1 MEKHQTEF
9 KEAIENTPIIPA
21 IKDAESLEQCLKSDA
36 CVIFVLFGDIC
47 NIAEIV
53 ERIKAEGKLAM
64 VHMDLIAGLGSKEVS
79 VDYIKERTKADASLR
94 PNPCWQNMPGSLDL
108 LRYFVFLSLI
118 PWHFPICQSRP
129 EKPDLTVLRCFRE
142 SCLRS
147 YARSPVKTKHRLLQA
162 GLSLIKRMYVM
173 HWMPGQL
180 PSHLQMR
187 RYGFCKYG
195 GYWEKYICIR

>member
-21 IKDAESLEQCLKSDA
+21 IKDAENLEQCLKSDA

-79 VDYIKERTKADASLR
+79 VDYIKERTKAD
-94 PNPCWQNMPGSLDL
+94 G
-108 LRYFVFLSLI
+108 I
-118 PWHFPICQSRP
+118 ITT
-129 EKPDLTVLRCFRE
+129 KPMLAKHARELGLATVLRFFIIDSMALSNLSKQTRE
-142 SCLRS
+142 
-147 YARSPVKTKHRLLQA
+147 ARPDCIEVLPGVMPKIIRKITGENKTPLIA
-162 GLSLIKRMYVM
+162 GGLISDKEDVCNALDAGAVAVSSTNAKI
-173 HWMPGQL
+173 WFL
-180 PSHLQMR
+180 
-187 RYGFCKYG
+187 
-195 GYWEKYICIR
+195 

>member
-21 IKDAESLEQCLKSDA
+21 IKDAESLEQCLESDA

-79 VDYIKERTKADASLR
+79 VDYIKERTKAD
-94 PNPCWQNMPGSLDL
+94 G
-108 LRYFVFLSLI
+108 I
-118 PWHFPICQSRP
+118 ITT
-129 EKPDLTVLRCFRE
+129 KPMLAKHARELGLATVLRFFIIDSMALSNLSKQTRE
-142 SCLRS
+142 
-147 YARSPVKTKHRLLQA
+147 ARPDCIEVLPGVMPKIIRKITGENKTPLIA
-162 GLSLIKRMYVM
+162 GGLISDKEDVCNALDAGAVAVSSTNAKI
-173 HWMPGQL
+173 WFL
-180 PSHLQMR
+180 
-187 RYGFCKYG
+187 
-195 GYWEKYICIR
+195 

>member
-79 VDYIKERTKADASLR
+79 VDYIKERTKAD
-94 PNPCWQNMPGSLDL
+94 G
-108 LRYFVFLSLI
+108 I
-118 PWHFPICQSRP
+118 ITT
-129 EKPDLTVLRCFRE
+129 KPMLAKHARELGLATVLRFFIIDSMALSNLSKQTRE
-142 SCLRS
+142 
-147 YARSPVKTKHRLLQA
+147 A
-162 GLSLIKRMYVM
+162 
-173 HWMPGQL
+173 
-180 PSHLQMR
+180 
-187 RYGFCKYG
+187 
-195 GYWEKYICIR
+195 

>member
-21 IKDAESLEQCLKSDA
+21 IKDAESLEQCLKSDD

-79 VDYIKERTKADASLR
+79 VDYIKERTKAD
-94 PNPCWQNMPGSLDL
+94 G
-108 LRYFVFLSLI
+108 I
-118 PWHFPICQSRP
+118 ITT
-129 EKPDLTVLRCFRE
+129 KPMLAKHARELGLATVLRFFIIDSMALSNLSKQTRE
-142 SCLRS
+142 
-147 YARSPVKTKHRLLQA
+147 ARPDCIEVLPGVMPKIIRKITGENKTPLIA
-162 GLSLIKRMYVM
+162 GGLISDKEDVCNALDAGAVAVSSTNAKI
-173 HWMPGQL
+173 WFL
-180 PSHLQMR
+180 
-187 RYGFCKYG
+187 
-195 GYWEKYICIR
+195 

>member
-36 CVIFVLFGDIC
+36 GVIFVLFGDIC

-79 VDYIKERTKADASLR
+79 VDYIKERTKAD
-94 PNPCWQNMPGSLDL
+94 G
-108 LRYFVFLSLI
+108 I
-118 PWHFPICQSRP
+118 ITT
-129 EKPDLTVLRCFRE
+129 KPMLAKHARELGLATVLRFFIIDSMALSNLSKQTRE
-142 SCLRS
+142 
-147 YARSPVKTKHRLLQA
+147 ARPDCIEVLPGVMPKIIRKITGENKTPLIA
-162 GLSLIKRMYVM
+162 GGLISDKEDVCNALDAGAVAVSSTNAKI
-173 HWMPGQL
+173 WFL
-180 PSHLQMR
+180 
-187 RYGFCKYG
+187 
-195 GYWEKYICIR
+195 

>member
-21 IKDAESLEQCLKSDA
+21 IKDEESLEQCLKSDA

-79 VDYIKERTKADASLR
+79 VDYIKERTKAD
-94 PNPCWQNMPGSLDL
+94 G
-108 LRYFVFLSLI
+108 I
-118 PWHFPICQSRP
+118 ITT
-129 EKPDLTVLRCFRE
+129 KPMLAKHARELGLATVLRFFIIDSMALSNLSKQTRE
-142 SCLRS
+142 
-147 YARSPVKTKHRLLQA
+147 ARPDCIEVLPGVMPKIIRKITGENKTPLIA
-162 GLSLIKRMYVM
+162 GGLISDKEDVCNALDAGAVAVSSTNAKI
-173 HWMPGQL
+173 WFL
-180 PSHLQMR
+180 
-187 RYGFCKYG
+187 
-195 GYWEKYICIR
+195 

>member
-21 IKDAESLEQCLKSDA
+21 IKDAEILEQCLKSDA

-79 VDYIKERTKADASLR
+79 VDYIKERTKAD
-94 PNPCWQNMPGSLDL
+94 G
-108 LRYFVFLSLI
+108 I
-118 PWHFPICQSRP
+118 ITT
-129 EKPDLTVLRCFRE
+129 KPMLAKHARELGLATVLRFFIIDSMALSNLSKQTRE
-142 SCLRS
+142 
-147 YARSPVKTKHRLLQA
+147 ARPDCIEVLPGVMPKIIRKITGENKTPLIA
-162 GLSLIKRMYVM
+162 GGLISDKEDVCNALDAGAVAVSSTNAKI
-173 HWMPGQL
+173 WFL
-180 PSHLQMR
+180 
-187 RYGFCKYG
+187 
-195 GYWEKYICIR
+195 

>member
-64 VHMDLIAGLGSKEVS
+64 VHMDLIAGLGSKEV
-79 VDYIKERTKADASLR
+79 VLIILRKERKRMASLR

>member
-36 CVIFVLFGDIC
+36 CVIFILFGDIC

-79 VDYIKERTKADASLR
+79 VDYIKERTKAD
-94 PNPCWQNMPGSLDL
+94 G
-108 LRYFVFLSLI
+108 I
-118 PWHFPICQSRP
+118 ITT
-129 EKPDLTVLRCFRE
+129 KPMLAKHARELGLATVLRFFIIDSMALSNLSKQTRE
-142 SCLRS
+142 
-147 YARSPVKTKHRLLQA
+147 ARPDCIEVLPGVMPKIIRKITGENKTPLIA
-162 GLSLIKRMYVM
+162 GGLSLIKKMYVM
-173 HWMPGQL
+173 RWMPGQL
-180 PSHLQMR
+180 PSHPQMR
-187 RYGFCKYG
+187 RYGFCKYAKMSV
-195 GYWEKYICIR
+195 Y

>member
-1 MEKHQTEF
+1 
-9 KEAIENTPIIPA
+9 
-21 IKDAESLEQCLKSDA
+21 
-36 CVIFVLFGDIC
+36 
-47 NIAEIV
+47 
-53 ERIKAEGKLAM
+53 M
-64 VHMDLIAGLGSKEVS
+64 VHMDLLRGLEAKRS
-79 VDYIKERTKADASLR
+79 VLIILRKERKRMASLR

-118 PWHFPICQSRP
+118 PWALSNLSKQTREARP
-129 EKPDLTVLRCFRE
+129 DCIEVLPGVMPKIIRKITGE
-142 SCLRS
+142 N
-147 YARSPVKTKHRLLQA
+147 KTPLIA
-162 GLSLIKRMYVM
+162 GGLISDKEDVCM

>member
-36 CVIFVLFGDIC
+36 CVIFILFGDIC

-79 VDYIKERTKADASLR
+79 VDYIKERTKAD
-94 PNPCWQNMPGSLDL
+94 G
-108 LRYFVFLSLI
+108 I
-118 PWHFPICQSRP
+118 ITT
-129 EKPDLTVLRCFRE
+129 KPMLAKHARELGLATVLRFFIIDSMAVDNTRKMLESFRPDMIE
-142 SCLRS
+142 
-147 YARSPVKTKHRLLQA
+147 
-162 GLSLIKRMYVM
+162 I
-173 HWMPGQL
+173 MPGVMPKIIKSL
-180 PSHLQMR
+180 RGSTSIPLIA
-187 RYGFCKYG
+187 G
-195 GYWEKYICIR
+195 GLISEKKEVMELFEAGADAISTTRQELWYI

>member
-21 IKDAESLEQCLKSDA
+21 IKDAESLEQCLKSDT

-79 VDYIKERTKADASLR
+79 VDYIKERTKAD
-94 PNPCWQNMPGSLDL
+94 G
-108 LRYFVFLSLI
+108 I
-118 PWHFPICQSRP
+118 ITT
-129 EKPDLTVLRCFRE
+129 KPMLARHARELGLATVLRFFIIDSMALSNLSKQTRE
-142 SCLRS
+142 
-147 YARSPVKTKHRLLQA
+147 ARPDCIEVLPGVMPKIIRKITGENKTPLIA
-162 GLSLIKRMYVM
+162 GGLISDKEDVCNALDAGAVAVSSTNAKI
-173 HWMPGQL
+173 WFL
-180 PSHLQMR
+180 
-187 RYGFCKYG
+187 
-195 GYWEKYICIR
+195 

>member
-79 VDYIKERTKADASLR
+79 VDYIKERTKAD
-94 PNPCWQNMPGSLDL
+94 G
-108 LRYFVFLSLI
+108 I
-118 PWHFPICQSRP
+118 ITT
-129 EKPDLTVLRCFRE
+129 KPMLAKHARELGLATVLRFFIIDSMALCSLTDRISE
-142 SCLRS
+142 EPYRDACLK
-147 YARSPVKTKHRLLQA
+147 VT
-162 GLSLIKRMYVM
+162 
-173 HWMPGQL
+173 
-180 PSHLQMR
+180 HL
-187 RYGFCKYG
+187 YF
-195 GYWEKYICIR
+195 

>member
-21 IKDAESLEQCLKSDA
+21 IKDAESLEQYLKSDA

-79 VDYIKERTKADASLR
+79 VDYIKERTKAD
-94 PNPCWQNMPGSLDL
+94 G
-108 LRYFVFLSLI
+108 I
-118 PWHFPICQSRP
+118 ITT
-129 EKPDLTVLRCFRE
+129 KPMLAKHARELGLATVLRFFIIDSMALSNLSKQTRE
-142 SCLRS
+142 
-147 YARSPVKTKHRLLQA
+147 ARPDCIEVLPGVMPKIIRKITGENKTPLIA
-162 GLSLIKRMYVM
+162 GGLISDKEDVCNALDAGAVAVSSTNAKI
-173 HWMPGQL
+173 WFL
-180 PSHLQMR
+180 
-187 RYGFCKYG
+187 
-195 GYWEKYICIR
+195 

>member
-79 VDYIKERTKADASLR
+79 VDYIKERTKAD
-94 PNPCWQNMPGSLDL
+94 G
-108 LRYFVFLSLI
+108 I
-118 PWHFPICQSRP
+118 ITT
-129 EKPDLTVLRCFRE
+129 KPMLAKHARELGLATVLRFFIIDSMALSNLSKQTRE
-142 SCLRS
+142 
-147 YARSPVKTKHRLLQA
+147 ARPDCIDARLPVKTKHRLLQA